1 MEPITFLCLA
11 SDYKGLPFLQEAKRQ
26 RCHVIL
32 LVAEE
37 FGNADWPWECVDE
50 IFQIPDLS
58 KKPDLLYAVSYL
70 LRSRRVDRIVALDD
84 FDVEVAAD
92 LREHLRLAGM
102 GHSVARHFRDKLAM
116 RVTAQANGLKVPAFS
131 PILNYDQLRHFLQT
145 VPPPWVLKP
154 RSEAGAVGIRKL
166 HDAES
171 VWRTLDELGDKQS
184 FYLLEQFVVGDV
196 FHVDSVIWNGELA
209 FAQTSQYGRPPM
221 AVSHGGGVFSSW
233 TVPAQTP
240 ESTTLTEMT
249 RQIIRAFGMVHGVNH
264 AEYIRG
270 DADGQ
275 FYFLENAA
283 RVAGANL
290 DKMVAAATG
299 VELWAEAARVEV
311 ASVKGEAYHVP
322 QMLEKS
328 AGILTCLAR
337 HERPNLAVYD
347 DPEVVWRLHKPYHA
361 SLIVASPNPQ
371 RVQTLLGQYT
381 DRFIQDFLAIAPPKQ
396 PTRV

>member
-11 SDYKGLPFLQEAKRQ
+11 SDYKGVPFLQEAKRQ
-26 RCHVIL
+26 RCHLIL

-50 IFQIPDLS
+50 LFQMPDLS
-58 KKPDLLYAVSYL
+58 KQPDLVHAVSYL
-70 LRSRRVDRIVALDD
+70 LRSRRVDRVVALDD
-84 FDVEVAAD
+84 FDVELAAD
-92 LREHLRLAGM
+92 LREHLRLSGM

-116 RVTAQANGLKVPAFS
+116 RVTAEAYGVKVPAFS
-131 PILNYDQLRHFLQT
+131 PILNYDKLRHFLQT

-166 HDAES
+166 HDTES
-171 VWRTLDELGDKQS
+171 LWRTLDELGDKQS
-184 FYLLEQFVVGDV
+184 FYLLEQFVAGDV
-196 FHVDSVIWNGELA
+196 FHVDSVVWNGDLA
-209 FAQTSQYGRPPM
+209 FSQTSQYGRPPM
-221 AVSHGGGVFSSW
+221 AVSHGGGVFTSQ
-233 TVPAQTP
+233 TVPAHTA
-240 ESTTLTEMT
+240 ESSTLTKMT
-249 RQIIRAFGMVHGVNH
+249 RQIIRAFGMVYGVNH

-299 VELWAEAARVEV
+299 VELWAEAARVEL
-311 ASVKGEAYHVP
+311 ASVKGEAYEVP
-322 QMLEKS
+322 AMKEQN

-337 HERPNLAVYD
+337 QERPNLAIYD
-347 DPEVVWRLHKPYHA
+347 DSEVVWRLHKPYHA
-361 SLIVASPNPQ
+361 SLIVASPHTQ
-371 RVQTLLGQYT
+371 RITTLLEQYSN
-381 DRFIQDFLAIAPPKQ
+381 RFAQDFLAIAPPKQ